1 MKSTLRWIAALL
13 AVISIT
19 GAALAGDSWKTC
31 PVSLEA
37 RSPLDQ
43 LMRRDMF
50 YGADDYFGAD
60 RDLLYS
66 DNVKPSCEPGV
77 PAEQAYVSPTRRG
90 GGSSDSSSNGGG
102 SVYRRDD
109 QSAVQ
114 PGDPRSNSGAA
125 DPGTDNPGGQDD
137 PGGQDAPPD
146 EPDEPEEDFG
156 GG

>member
-60 RDLLYS
+60 RDLLGHVADVTNGQDY
-66 DNVKPSCEPGV
+66 
-77 PAEQAYVSPTRRG
+77 YVL
-90 GGSSDSSSNGGG
+90 SSSQLDL
-102 SVYRRDD
+102 VF
-109 QSAVQ
+109 
-114 PGDPRSNSGAA
+114 
-125 DPGTDNPGGQDD
+125 
-137 PGGQDAPPD
+137 D
-146 EPDEPEEDFG
+146 EILANIYVRLIQ
-156 GG
+156 